1 MSPPRVRPF
10 SAALA
15 IAVLTT
21 AFAIAR
27 PAAAQDVTSIPLGP
41 NGIGPCSGAA
51 ITPSQ
56 VIQGQFPLALMGS
69 YVMVPIEVPAG
80 TTQLR
85 VKYCWE
91 SGGHTVDLGI
101 WQARDGSTPWGE
113 AQFRGWGGSS
123 HPDVALSAQ
132 GFSTEEQYLA
142 DPKGYVPGRTTRG
155 FLPGPIGPG
164 TWAIELGVAAVV
176 GLAEGDEDG
185 LTDWRVEIE
194 TSSDPAFAAEPYQ
207 PASYDETPAIEAP
220 GWYAGDLHVHAEHS
234 ALGDATMSETFTDA
248 FTSLDEGGAGLDFI
262 TLTDYVTSSHWGE
275 IGRYQQ
281 QHPGKLIARSAEIIT
296 YHGHT
301 NGHVALE
308 YVDHRIG
315 GPVYELAL
323 GDGALALVRA
333 NRTPAEAFAEIQAAG
348 GAVQINHPTIWPS
361 NTAANRRRCRG
372 CPWDYTP
379 PETDYAKVD
388 MVEVHNGS
396 PLAYGFTPSA
406 ILFWE
411 AALAAGHHIA
421 AVGVSDAHKAGCTR
435 LPCDATQSPVG
446 HGTTVVYAE
455 ELSEQGILAGLRA
468 GHTYVKVFG
477 NDGPDL
483 RFEAEGDGGDGG
495 IIGDT
500 VTGPGATLRVTVSNI
515 ALESNTHT
523 LVLVGDGADVDTVP
537 VEAPGAEHEF
547 RVETPGRYRV
557 ELLRPGDG
565 WITALTSPIW
575 VPEPGSAGAALTALG
590 ALASLASL
598 ARRRRSVEPPQQLP

>member
-1 MSPPRVRPF
+1 MSKRIARLFALV
-10 SAALA
+10 AALA
-15 IAVLTT
+15 IV
-21 AFAIAR
+21 R
-27 PAAAQDVTSIPLGP
+27 GAAAEDVASIPLGP
-41 NGIGPCSGAA
+41 NSLGACSGDA

-69 YVMVPIEVPAG
+69 YVMVPFEVPAG
-80 TTQLR
+80 TTQVR

-91 SGGHTVDLGI
+91 GGGHTVDLGI
-101 WQARDGSTPWGE
+101 WQAREGTTPWGE

-142 DPKGYVPGRTTRG
+142 APKGHVPGRTTRG

-176 GLAEGDEDG
+176 PVAEGDEDG

-194 TSSDPAFAAEPYQ
+194 TSSDPAFAAEPYA
-207 PASYDETPAIEAP
+207 PAPYDETPAIAAP

-234 ALGDATMSETFTDA
+234 ALGDATMNETFVDA
-248 FTSLDEGGAGLDFI
+248 FTSLEEGGAGLDFV
-262 TLTDYVTSSHWGE
+262 TLTDYVTSSAWGE
-275 IGRYQQ
+275 VGRHQAE
-281 QHPGKLIARSAEIIT
+281 HPGKLIARSSEIIT
-296 YHGHT
+296 YKGHT
-301 NGHVALE
+301 NAHGAHR

-315 GPVYELAL
+315 GAVYELAL
-323 GDGALALVRA
+323 GDGALTLLRA
-333 NRTPAEAFAEIQAAG
+333 IRTPAEAFAEIQTAG
-348 GAVQINHPTIWPS
+348 GVTQINHPTIWPS
-361 NTAANRRRCRG
+361 ITAANRRRCRG
-372 CPWDYTP
+372 CPWDYSAQD
-379 PETDYAKVD
+379 TDYTHLDA
-388 MVEVHNGS
+388 VEVHNGS

-411 AALAAGHHIA
+411 AALDAGHHVA

-455 ELSEQGILAGLRA
+455 ELSEQGILDGIRA

-483 RFEAEGDGGDGG
+483 RFEATGDSGETG
-495 IIGDT
+495 IMGDT
-500 VTGPGATLRVTVSNI
+500 VAGPGADLRVTVSNL
-515 ALESNTHT
+515 ALDADTHT
-523 LVLVGDGADVDTVP
+523 LVLVRDGDDADTAPID
-537 VEAPGAEHEF
+537 APGDTREF

-557 ELLRPGDG
+557 ELVRPSDS
-565 WITALTSPIW
+565 WIVALTSPIW
-575 VPEPGSAGAALTALG
+575 VPEPRGAAATLAALG
-590 ALASLASL
+590 ALASLT
-598 ARRRRSVEPPQQLP
+598 RRGRSVHPPQQTP